1 MSKIKLL
8 KAALLFLAILFSSC
22 ININSGGELVQRR
35 GPEQKRW
42 RLDPNVFGTFLALD
56 ELTIQQS
63 RELSLNING
72 EAKKIIVD
80 FAFLDPDSERKFQME
95 DLINNH
101 GKENRNILKKAQEL
115 TGLDFG
121 QPNEIWVGI
130 GRLYSSIYYVSNS
143 GMNSIQYP
151 FGMDVHDQDA
161 IEEMFR
167 KLVDLQNR
175 LNAPLLFFDAI
186 SYAKPTSGALGTE
199 YVFTNMRDS
208 NTSFGNQEK
217 ADIMANRLIGEM
229 ETHGLEGAI
238 YHIGSKNEKVLNK
251 WTNAI
256 VQNYSQFERG
266 RLGFIAD
273 IGKTYSVKVADQRK
287 VNDKDNLI
295 VTMLGA
301 GEDKYQFDDAIR
313 LFTHQPDP
321 NKSNPIMD
329 EVFDKITLS
338 AKRWLIEN
346 SKDKNLQIAKKI
358 ERQNIFY
365 IIVRATGE
373 LSALY
378 YNQLKKAEAS
388 ANY

>member
-1 MSKIKLL
+1 MNKIKLL

-42 RLDPNVFGTFLALD
+42 RLDPNEFGTFLALD

-63 RELSLNING
+63 KELSLNING

-80 FAFLDPDSERKFQME
+80 FAFLDRDSERKFQME

-101 GKENRNILKKAQEL
+101 GKENLNILEKAQEI
-115 TGLDFG
+115 TGLNFS
-121 QPNEIWVGI
+121 QHNAIWVGI
-130 GRLYSSIYYVSNS
+130 GRLYSSIYYVNNG
-143 GMNSIQYP
+143 GMGSIQYS
-151 FGMDVHDQDA
+151 FGTDVHDQKA
-161 IEEMFR
+161 MNKMFA
-167 KLVDLQNR
+167 KLAELQDDLGV
-175 LNAPLLFFDAI
+175 PLLFFDAI
-186 SYAKPTSGALGTE
+186 SYAKPISGAVGDE
-199 YVFTNMRDS
+199 YVFTNMRDFK
-208 NTSFGNQEK
+208 TSFGDEEK

-229 ETHGLEGAI
+229 NNRNLRGAI

-266 RLGFIAD
+266 RIGFIAD

-295 VTMLGA
+295 VTLLGA
-301 GEDKYQFDDAIR
+301 GEDKYQFDEAIR

-346 SKDKNLQIAKKI
+346 SKGKNLQIAKKI